1 MKKNEM
7 QFFNLSDI
15 QTIRKLI
22 EKAPLDALTLEDVGA
37 VQSLKMKLAEY
48 EKQLEGKEETF

>member
-7 QFFNLSDI
+7 QFFNLSDF

-22 EKAPLDALTLEDVGA
+22 EIAPLDALTLEDIGA

-48 EKQLEGKEETF
+48 EKQLEGTEEPF